1 KEAFYR
7 KLEDDEAEDG
17 SIHFGESFVDPY
29 SVSIERQRM
38 NLDPERGRR
47 YVYELLHGHDVQCYN
62 IIRMYPPVYIQLCEK
77 LKDDYQLK
85 ETDNVSIEES
95 VAIFLNI
102 CAQNATQRYV
112 GKTFGHSQETI
123 SRKFH
128 EVLSALEKMAVDLLK
143 PGPNKLTQPHPRL
156 QSNRNYWPYFK
167 GFIGAIDGTHVP
179 VTIAGKDSEKYW
191 NRKSDTSINVLA
203 ICNMDILFTYAY
215 IGIPGSAHDAKVLA
229 LAMEGP
235 HQFPTAPFGKYYLG
249 DSGYPLRPGFLTP
262 YRGERY
268 HPSQYDGAS
277 PPSSY
282 KEMFNKRHSSLRSV
296 IERTFGVWKG
306 KWRVLREKP
315 RYNIHVQRRVVAA
328 TMALHNFIRLSN
340 LGDVGFDSD
349 YPTGNVPTEDSDSD
363 EDEEHNNTHVHY
375 MEGIRDQISASL
387 WDSR

>member
-1 KEAFYR
+1 M
-7 KLEDDEAEDG
+7 LEDDEAEDG
-17 SIHFGESFVDPY
+17 SINFGESFMDPY
-29 SVSIERQRM
+29 SMGIERQRM
-38 NLDPERGRR
+38 NLDPERGPKF
-47 YVYELLHGHDVQCYN
+47 VYELIHGHEQQCYD
-62 IIRMYPPVYIQLCEK
+62 IIRMYPPVYIRLCEK
-77 LKDDYQLK
+77 LKEDYQLK
-85 ETDNVSIEES
+85 ETDNVSIQES

-102 CAQNATQRYV
+102 CAQNGTQRYV
-112 GKTFGHSQETI
+112 GKIFGRSQETI

-128 EVLSALEKMAVDLLK
+128 EVLDALERMSVHLLR
-143 PGPNKLTQPHPRL
+143 PGPNELTQLHPRL
-156 QSNRNYWPYFK
+156 VSDNRYGPYFK

-179 VTIAGKDSEKYW
+179 VTVAGKESEKYW
-191 NRKSDTSINVLA
+191 NRKSDTSMNVLA
-203 ICNMDILFTYAY
+203 ICNIDMLFIYAY

-268 HPSQYDGAS
+268 HLSQYNGAS

-315 RYNIHVQRRVVAA
+315 RYDVHVQSRVVAA
-328 TMALHNFIRLSN
+328 TMALHNFIRLSK
-340 LGDVGFDSD
+340 LRDIDFDSD
-349 YPTGNVPTEDSDSD
+349 HIASNVVEEDSDSD
-363 EDEEHNNTHVHY
+363 EDEEHGRTPMQY
-375 MEGIRDQISASL
+375 MEGIRDEISASL
-387 WDSR
+387 WNSRLL